1 MTWRL
6 RRAAPADAEA
16 LSLVAGATFLETYHA
31 LIGMADIVAHVAERC
46 SPATFMRWIDD
57 PEAAVFYAALEATD
71 APLGFAVV
79 TAPDFPIPLTSHDIE
94 LRRIYTLAIAHGQ
107 GVGPAL
113 LDATRKEARR
123 RGKRRMLLGTHP
135 ENKRAQ
141 RFYER
146 EGFNLVGRRQFRVG
160 DRVFD
165 DPVYALPL

>member
-6 RRAAPADAEA
+6 RRAEPADAEA

-31 LIGMADIVAHVAERC
+31 LIGMTDIVAHVAGSC
-46 SPATFMRWIDD
+46 SPATFAYWITD
-57 PEAAVFYAALEATD
+57 PEVAVFYAALKATD
-71 APLGFAVV
+71 APLGFAVLTV
-79 TAPDFPIPLTSHDIE
+79 PDFPIPLTAHDIE
-94 LRRIYTLAIAHGQ
+94 LRRIYTLATAHGQ

-113 LDATRKEARR
+113 LDAAREEARKR
-123 RGKRRMLLGTHP
+123 DKRRMLLGTHP

-146 EGFNLVGRRQFRVG
+146 EGFDLVGRRRFRVG

-165 DPVYALPL
+165 DPIYALTL